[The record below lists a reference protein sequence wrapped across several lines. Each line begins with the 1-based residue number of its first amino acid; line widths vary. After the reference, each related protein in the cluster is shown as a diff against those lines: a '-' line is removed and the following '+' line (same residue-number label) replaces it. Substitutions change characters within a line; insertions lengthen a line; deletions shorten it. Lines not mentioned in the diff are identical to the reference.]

1 MRKAL
6 HQQRRSKH
14 DDDRELINQQKL
26 RIELTAHNYVLLNR
40 QITTMMIQSISMYF
54 MADRFNV
61 DDPYQEAIQN
71 FNTLLNWLQFGIQD
85 QGGNADD

>member
-1 MRKAL
+1 MFKNVVFIA
-6 HQQRRSKH
+6 
-14 DDDRELINQQKL
+14 
-26 RIELTAHNYVLLNR
+26 NYVLLNR